1 MNIKAIELI
10 NATNEI
16 RENLNGIKSVPL
28 LIKIIVTLKGLD
40 DILDP
45 IKKSIDVVNNKYNN
59 EKNTVVK
66 EGGEVYKPEIV
77 RLLNKDLTALYVTEL
92 KLPESKNKLTT
103 DEIELLPSAMY
114 KALYTLYNYLT

>member
-1 MNIKAIELI
+1 MRVKRFLLKIARLI
-10 NATNEI
+10 YYLLEQECTI
-16 RENLNGIKSVPL
+16 
-28 LIKIIVTLKGLD
+28 LIKIIVTLKVLD

>member
-1 MNIKAIELI
+1 MNIKTIELI

-28 LIKIIVTLKGLD
+28 LIKIIVTLKVLD

-59 EKNTVVK
+59 EK
-66 EGGEVYKPEIV
+66 I
-77 RLLNKDLTALYVTEL
+77 L
-92 KLPESKNKLTT
+92 
-103 DEIELLPSAMY
+103 
-114 KALYTLYNYLT
+114 

>member
-28 LIKIIVTLKGLD
+28 LIKIIVTLKVLD

-45 IKKSIDVVNNKYNN
+45 IKKSIDFVNNKYNN
-59 EKNTVVK
+59 EKNTV
-66 EGGEVYKPEIV
+66 
-77 RLLNKDLTALYVTEL
+77 AQ
-92 KLPESKNKLTT
+92 
-103 DEIELLPSAMY
+103 
-114 KALYTLYNYLT
+114 